1 MVSFL
6 VASKKK
12 KDMTLVALASA
23 LVTMAV
29 VLLLGATTSSQ
40 QHLVHVVVVEGFQQ
54 QLAAYSIRIRS
65 PTTTTRTVPSSSS
78 SLNLFSSGKE
88 KKKEIANIDKFEYN
102 FGGDDDDN
110 DDDDSSSLFPSFG
123 NNKEKKENSAT
134 PAAAVADVVDDSS
147 SSSLFSSFG
156 NKKEKKESAT
166 TTAAAAVVVVDD
178 SSSSSSS
185 LNPFSSFG
193 NKKEEK
199 KEITAAVAVVADV
212 DNNNDDNDESWTDF
226 GTSNNPLS
234 FAYGGAWLALMSFG
248 FVFGPG
254 ELNDFQE
261 SGLLQAI
268 LDNPTAPDGMNP
280 FYYGIFNIFILIPIV
295 LGCVIAPRTNDNG
308 LQAGTPIFLSSFIA
322 YFVMG
327 PYLALR
333 KTPKTEF
340 GVGDSLGWLTRNVWE
355 NKVFNWAT
363 VVLGFYVLYAG
374 AAPGLTDPATNFQ
387 GLLDFIATSRFA
399 SVSIADLS
407 LITIILTKEVTDD
420 YKIRCRGSTAENI
433 KRAPFIGASTA
444 LLPVLGAALYCA
456 LRPSLVADEDQF

>member
-1 MVSFL
+1 MVALL

-12 KDMTLVALASA
+12 KKDATLVALASRM
-23 LVTMAV
+23 TMAV
-29 VLLLGATTSSQ
+29 VLLLLGVTSSP
-40 QHLVHVVVVEGFQQ
+40 QHLVVVVEGFQLQ
-54 QLAAYSIRIRS
+54 PLASSIRCS
-65 PTTTTRTVPSSSS
+65 TTTTTTTTRTVPSSSS

-88 KKKEIANIDKFEYN
+88 KKEKVANIDKFEYN
-102 FGGDDDDN
+102 FGGDDDD
-110 DDDDSSSLFPSFG
+110 DDDKDSSSLF
-123 NNKEKKENSAT
+123 A
-134 PAAAVADVVDDSS
+134 
-147 SSSLFSSFG
+147 SFG
-156 NKKEKKESAT
+156 NKKEKKESSATT
-166 TTAAAAVVVVDD
+166 TTAAAAAAVVDD

-185 LNPFSSFG
+185 SSPNLFASFG

-199 KEITAAVAVVADV
+199 KIDTAAASAVAVVADV
-212 DNNNDDNDESWTDF
+212 DNTDNDNESWTDF
-226 GTSNNPLS
+226 GTRNPIS
-234 FAYGGAWLALMSFG
+234 FVYGGAWLALLSFG

-268 LDNPTAPDGMNP
+268 IDNPAAPVGMNP

-295 LGCVIAPRTNDNG
+295 LGCTIAPRTNDNG

-340 GVGDSLGWLTRNVWE
+340 SVGDSLGWLTRNVWE

-363 VVLGFYVLYAG
+363 VVFGFYALYAG

-387 GLLDFIATSRFA
+387 GLLDVIATSRFA

-433 KRAPFIGASTA
+433 TRAPFIGASTA
-444 LLPVLGAALYCA
+444 LLPVLGAAIYCA